1 MEIIK
6 YKNSQNNFISAQDAF
21 ELGNYCKVFSEND
34 MVIKEE
40 YFFEGQLMGA
50 HLYNISETHQT
61 IIKDQQSFG
70 YKWINIVETILYKN
84 NYKLFTRKN
93 YEIDG
98 TFTGTNL
105 HLENALGQTVAYGYK
120 NSNGDYE
127 YDGIRKYYY
136 DSKINPEDELF
147 ECTFKDNGDLWEL
160 YWNNFHIDDDGQ
172 ESFVLLNNAS
182 DFQRLRDLTGMSEEL
197 ARYYMN
203 SEIKPDFKL

>member
-1 MEIIK
+1 M
-6 YKNSQNNFISAQDAF
+6 NNYGYTF
-21 ELGNYCKVFSEND
+21 KVFFEND
-34 MVIKEE
+34 KVTKEE

-50 HLYNISETHQT
+50 HLYNISEEHQA
-61 IIKDQQSFG
+61 IIENQQSFG

-93 YEIDG
+93 YEMDG

-105 HLENALGQTVAYGYK
+105 HLENELGQTVAYGYK

-127 YDGIRKYYY
+127 YDRVRKYYY
-136 DSKINPEDELF
+136 DNKINPDDELF
-147 ECTFKDNGDLWEL
+147 ECAFKDNGDLWEL

-172 ESFVLLNNAS
+172 ESFVLLHNAS